1 MKQVFLLLAALA
13 TTSLAGCGV
22 DGEPT
27 TPEAKTTPG
36 VSITGRAEIGVAKR
50 S

>member
-1 MKQVFLLLAALA
+1 MKYAFLLITALS
-13 TTSLAGCGV
+13 TSLLAGCGV

-27 TPEAKTTPG
+27 TPEAKTKTG
-36 VSITGRAEIGVAKR
+36 ITVTGRAEIGVAKR

>member
-1 MKQVFLLLAALA
+1 MRYALILIVSL
-13 TTSLAGCGV
+13 TTTLAGCGV

-27 TPEAKTTPG
+27 TPEAKTKPG
-36 VSITGRAEIGVAKR
+36 ISVTGRAEIGIAKR

>member
-1 MKQVFLLLAALA
+1 MKPALILITA
-13 TTSLAGCGV
+13 FTAMLAGCGV

-27 TPEAKTTPG
+27 TPEAKTKSG
-36 VSITGRAEIGVAKR
+36 ISITGRAEIGVAKR